1 VEVKMLKWILNKGL
15 RFQIMLILL
24 LVLSVPSAVLVWNV
38 LVPSNMRTVVKGMQ
52 EDRLKNLLIYIDDTI
67 DKDKIEQMDEN
78 EEKTSSFEA
87 EISSKMGTLSK
98 AVGGTNIGIYLP
110 ESRQTYI
117 FGMQHNGEHPARFK
131 GIPENEEEQGLKE
144 SLNEVSQKSSDKAYY
159 SNYKNKEIIRYF
171 HPLIQDSRTIA
182 VLFDENVLPP
192 GLHNEKSALIY
203 LAFLGPL
210 GFILGLI
217 LMIAI
222 VKNMNSNISKIS
234 KGLVNMSHDL
244 SYRLEPMGG
253 DMGKI
258 AESINNMADSLER
271 KEKVEEHLKR
281 AEKLASLGQM
291 ISGVAHEIR
300 NPLSI
305 IRGTVQL
312 MEKNFKGIEGLDEYV
327 RIVKEQS
334 DRENNV
340 IQELLDYARPAKQQ
354 LLKMDVNQLIKGV
367 LSFTNKYI
375 QDKHVTLKL
384 ELAECLPETL
394 IDPDKIKQVFV
405 NIIINACEAMENG
418 GSFSIKT
425 NKEDKWVKI
434 SFEDTGT
441 GMDDEELQKIFNPYY
456 TTKPK
461 GTGLGLAISNG
472 IIELHGGFIEVESK
486 KGKGS
491 VFTVALPFIKNGGE
505 TIG

>member
-1 VEVKMLKWILNKGL
+1 MLKWILNKGL
-15 RFQIMLILL
+15 RFQIILILL
-24 LVLSVPSAVLVWNV
+24 MVLSVPSAVVIWNV

-52 EDRLKNLLIYIDDTI
+52 EDRLKNLLIYIDGTI
-67 DKDKIEQMDEN
+67 DKNKIEEMDESG
-78 EEKTSSFEA
+78 KKASSFEA
-87 EISSKMGTLSK
+87 EIKSKIGSLSK

-110 ESRQTYI
+110 KSKQTYI
-117 FGMQHNGEHPARFK
+117 FGMQHDSEHPAKFE
-131 GIPENEEEQGLKE
+131 GVPENEEEMGLKE
-144 SLNEVSQKSSDKAYY
+144 NLNEMLLMKTDKAYY
-159 SNYKNKEIIRYF
+159 SNYKNKEIVTYF
-171 HPLIQDSRTIA
+171 HPLIYKDKTIA
-182 VLFDENVLPP
+182 VIFDQNILPP
-192 GLHNEKSALIY
+192 GLHYDKSILIY
-203 LAFLGPL
+203 LGLLGPL

-222 VKNMNSNISKIS
+222 VKNMNSNIYKIR
-234 KGLVNMSHDL
+234 KGLESMSQDL

-258 AESINNMADSLER
+258 AESINTMADSLEK
-271 KEKVEEHLKR
+271 KEKIEEHLKR
-281 AEKLASLGQM
+281 SEKLASLGQM

-312 MEKNFKGIEGLDEYV
+312 MEKNFKVIDGLDEYIK
-327 RIVKEQS
+327 IVKEQS
-334 DRENNV
+334 DRENSV

-354 LLKMDVNQLIKGV
+354 LLKMDINLLVKSV

-375 QDKHVTLKL
+375 QDKHVILKL
-384 ELAECLPETL
+384 ELTEGIPEAL

-418 GSFSIKT
+418 GTFSIKT
-425 NKEDKWVKI
+425 KNEERWVKI
-434 SFEDTGT
+434 FFEDTGV
-441 GMDDEELQKIFNPYY
+441 GMDEQEIQKIFNPYY

-472 IIELHGGFIEVESK
+472 IIELHGGFIEVKSRIGE
-486 KGKGS
+486 GS
-491 VFTVALPFIKNGGE
+491 VFTIALPCSKDGGDK
-505 TIG
+505 IG